1 MDIEETAAILNFY
14 SERSQ
19 GGNGMNYFYTP
30 YSMQRGTGVG
40 SFLSGM
46 VRPLIPIAKKGV
58 MYLAPHLMKILRELA
73 GDLIENPSNIKSS
86 IKKHGLDTIEEL
98 SHDLFSKMRGGKLR
112 MGNRRGIQHT
122 ASSIENIRRKA
133 IKGKVSKE
141 KLSVKRKSSTSKKK
155 LEPIE
160 YPFFK

>member
-86 IKKHGLDTIEEL
+86 IKKRREILGCGVMALMSL
-98 SHDLFSKMRGGKLR
+98 KARCWSARGPGFDSR
-112 MGNRRGIQHT
+112 
-122 ASSIENIRRKA
+122 
-133 IKGKVSKE
+133 
-141 KLSVKRKSSTSKKK
+141 
-155 LEPIE
+155 
-160 YPFFK
+160 

>member
-1 MDIEETAAILNFY
+1 MASILNFY

-46 VRPLIPIAKKGV
+46 ARPLIPIAKKGIA
-58 MYLAPHLMKILRELA
+58 YLTPHLMKILRELA
-73 GDLIENPSNIKSS
+73 GDIYGDPSYSNLKTSF
-86 IKKHGLDTIEEL
+86 KKHGLDTIEDL

-112 MGNRRGIQHT
+112 MGNKRHQA
-122 ASSIENIRRKA
+122 ASSLENIGRKA

-141 KLSVKRKSSTSKKK
+141 RLSVRRKSSASRNK
-155 LEPIE
+155 LEAIE